1 MSENGSLVYNIILLV
16 GLIAAFFTFRVSAK
30 DTLKMVAA
38 WVGIFAAFLIVFS
51 FRAEFFMVWDRVKT
65 ELVGRSK
72 QTVVGEE
79 LVLEKS
85 IDGHFFLT
93 AQVNGQHVE
102 FMVDSGATTTSLSAS
117 TAERIGL
124 DVDRSYPVIV
134 STANG
139 NAKAWRARIDTLKME
154 NMVTEDHPILVLD
167 GMLDGNLLGMNFLS
181 ELKSWRV
188 EGDKMVLV
196 PYDMLEGG

>member
-1 MSENGSLVYNIILLV
+1 MGDNGELVYNIVLLV
-16 GLIAAFFTFRVSAK
+16 ALIAAFFTYRVSLK
-30 DTLKMVAA
+30 DSLKMIAA
-38 WVGIFAAFLIVFS
+38 WIGIFAFFLIIFS
-51 FRAEFFMVWDRVKT
+51 FRSEFFMVWERVKT

-72 QTVVGEE
+72 QTIFGEE

-85 IDGHFFLT
+85 IDGHFFVT
-93 AQVNGQHVE
+93 AQVNGHSVE
-102 FMVDSGATTTSLSAS
+102 FLVDSGATTTSLSAK
-117 TAERIGL
+117 TADRIGL
-124 DVDRSYPVIV
+124 DVDRGYPVVV

-139 NAKAWRARIDTLKME
+139 NAKAWRARIESLKFETLT
-154 NMVTEDHPILVLD
+154 TEDHPVLVLD

-196 PYDMLEGG
+196 PHGVLE